1 MAKQGNLTEGPI
13 LRVLTKLALPIMAS
27 AFLSTAYS
35 ITDMAWVGML
45 GSEAVAGIGVGGMY
59 MWLSS
64 GLATLA
70 KTGGQV
76 NVAQAIGRGNREDSR
91 NYANAAVQ
99 LGIIFG
105 IIFGLIC
112 LVFTKSLIGFF
123 ELDGAYAIESGIIY
137 LKITGGM
144 VIFSYLGIILTGI
157 YTAQGDSKT
166 PLKANFCG
174 LVLNMILDPL
184 LILGVGPFPRL
195 EAAGAAV
202 ATVVAQVVVTSL
214 LIVFLKSKKTQE
226 NVLKEIKIL
235 TKLKKQYL
243 NQVVRIGGPIALQSM
258 LYCGISM
265 ILSKFVTVF
274 GDGAMATQRVGGQV
288 EAISWN
294 TADGFASAMNSF
306 AAQNY
311 GAGKMDRVKK
321 GYKVSAI
328 TVGIWGLIVTAV
340 FMLFPA
346 QLSSMFF
353 YESEVINLC
362 AHYFFIIGVGEA
374 FMCVELMAVGALS
387 GLGQTKV
394 CSIISIILTGM
405 RIPLAYILSNTVL
418 GLDGIWWALTIS
430 SISKGIAL
438 HFAFQRSAKKLTA

>member
-1 MAKQGNLTEGPI
+1 M
-13 LRVLTKLALPIMAS
+13 
-27 AFLSTAYS
+27 
-35 ITDMAWVGML
+35 
-45 GSEAVAGIGVGGMY
+45 
-59 MWLSS
+59 
-64 GLATLA
+64 
-70 KTGGQV
+70 
-76 NVAQAIGRGNREDSR
+76 
-91 NYANAAVQ
+91 
-99 LGIIFG
+99 
-105 IIFGLIC
+105 C
-112 LVFTKSLIGFF
+112 LVFTKELIGFF
-123 ELDGAYAIESGIIY
+123 ELDGAYAVESGITY

-144 VIFSYLGIILTGI
+144 VIFSYIGIILTGI

-184 LILGVGPFPRL
+184 LILGAGPFPRM
-195 EAAGAAV
+195 EAAGAAI
-202 ATVVAQVVVTSL
+202 ATVVAQVIVTSL
-214 LIVFLKSKKTQE
+214 LIIFLRNKSQE
-226 NVLKEIKIL
+226 NVLKEIEIL
-235 TKLKKQYL
+235 KQPDKRYIGP
-243 NQVVRIGGPIALQSM
+243 VVRIGGPIALQSM

-265 ILSKFVTVF
+265 VLSKFVTVF

-321 GYKVSAI
+321 GYKISAI
-328 TVGIWGLIVTAV
+328 TVGIWGLIITAV
-340 FMLFPA
+340 FMIFPT
-346 QLSSMFF
+346 QLSSLFF
-353 YESEVINLC
+353 HEAEVINLC

-374 FMCVELMAVGALS
+374 FMCIELMAVGALS

-438 HFAFQRSAKKLTA
+438 HFAFQRSAGKLTV

>member
-1 MAKQGNLTEGPI
+1 MEKQGNLTEGPI
-13 LRVLTKLALPIMAS
+13 LKVLTKLALPIMAS

-76 NVAQAIGRGNREDSR
+76 NVAQAIGRGRWEDSK
-91 NYANAAVQ
+91 NYANAAIQ

-105 IIFGLIC
+105 VAFGLVC
-112 LVFTKSLIGFF
+112 LVFTKELIGFF
-123 ELDGAYAIESGIIY
+123 ELDGAYAVESGITY

-144 VIFSYLGIILTGI
+144 VIFSYIGIILTGI

-184 LILGVGPFPRL
+184 LILGAGPFPRM
-195 EAAGAAV
+195 EAAGAAI
-202 ATVVAQVVVTSL
+202 ATVVAQVIVTSL
-214 LIVFLKSKKTQE
+214 LIIFLRNKSQE
-226 NVLKEIKIL
+226 NVLKEIEIL
-235 TKLKKQYL
+235 KQPDKRYIGP
-243 NQVVRIGGPIALQSM
+243 VVRIGGPIALQSM

-265 ILSKFVTVF
+265 VLSKFVTVF

-321 GYKVSAI
+321 GYKISAI
-328 TVGIWGLIVTAV
+328 TVGIWGLIITAV
-340 FMLFPA
+340 FMIFPT
-346 QLSSMFF
+346 QLSSLFF
-353 YESEVINLC
+353 HEAEVINLC

-374 FMCVELMAVGALS
+374 FMCIELMAVGALS

-405 RIPLAYILSNTVL
+405 RIPLAHILSNTVL

-438 HFAFQRSAKKLTA
+438 HFAFQRSAGKLTV